1 MRGRQALI
9 LISVLLSPHPMG
21 WARAEE
27 APAFVI
33 IVHSENP
40 TIAVDRKFLSDAF
53 LKKITRWQSGE
64 VIRPVDQMANA
75 DVRSQFSEGVL
86 TRTVAAVRSYW
97 QQRIFAGRDVPP
109 PELQSDDHVLKY
121 VLRHKGAVGYVS
133 AAAKI
138 DGAKVVRIE

>member
-1 MRGRQALI
+1 MRAWQALVMV
-9 LISVLLSPHPMG
+9 SVLLSPHPID

-33 IVHSENP
+33 IVHLENP
-40 TIAVDRKFLSDAF
+40 AAAVDRKFLSDAF

-64 VIRPVDQMANA
+64 VIRPVDQMAGA
-75 DVRSQFSEGVL
+75 RVRSQFSEGVL

-133 AAAKI
+133 ASAKVE
-138 DGAKVVRIE
+138 GAKVIRIE